1 MEIKMNN
8 NLRKLNSLT
17 SNIIDELEV
26 DMKTTASQDAN
37 AYYELSKLIVRI
49 DRVMSLMLSDIDEN
63 RIMN

>member
-26 DMKTTASQDAN
+26 DMKTAAGQDAEG
-37 AYYELSKLIVRI
+37 YYELSKLIVRV
-49 DRVMSLMLSDIDEN
+49 DRILALMLSDIDAH
-63 RIMN
+63 RVMN

>member
-26 DMKTTASQDAN
+26 DMKTTASQDAQ

-49 DRVMSLMLSDIDEN
+49 DRVMSLMLSDIDEK

>member
-8 NLRKLNSLT
+8 NLRKLNNLT

-26 DMKTTASQDAN
+26 DMKTNASQDAK

-49 DRVMSLMLSDIDEN
+49 DRVMSLMLSDIEEN

>member
-8 NLRKLNSLT
+8 NLRKLNNLT
-17 SNIIDELEV
+17 SNILDELEV
-26 DMKTTASQDAN
+26 DMKTNASQDAK

-49 DRVMSLMLSDIDEN
+49 DRVMSLMLSDIEEN

>member
-26 DMKTTASQDAN
+26 DMKITASKDAK

-63 RIMN
+63 RIVN

>member
-26 DMKTTASQDAN
+26 DMKITASQDAK

>member
-26 DMKTTASQDAN
+26 DMKTSAGQDAE

>member
-8 NLRKLNSLT
+8 NLRKLNNLT

-26 DMKTTASQDAN
+26 DMKTSASQDAK

>member
-1 MEIKMNN
+1 MEITMNN
-8 NLRKLNSLT
+8 NLRTLNSLT

-26 DMKTTASQDAN
+26 DMKTSAGQDAE